1 MCRGSPRIGDSMA
14 RAPATARRCLPMATA
29 ARLIEVSVKP
39 NARVSSL
46 EQSSDGTWLAR
57 LKSPP
62 VDGKANA
69 ELIALLAHHFACRK
83 SQIVIRGGASGR
95 RKWVEIDAG

>member
-1 MCRGSPRIGDSMA
+1 MAMALPVAGPRVTTLQV
-14 RAPATARRCLPMATA
+14 R
-29 ARLIEVSVKP
+29 VKP

-46 EQSSDGTWLAR
+46 VQAGDGVWLAT

-69 ELIALLAHHFACRK
+69 ELIALVAARFRCPKAAVSIK
-83 SQIVIRGGASGR
+83 SGASGR
-95 RKWVEIDAG
+95 MKLVRVEPR